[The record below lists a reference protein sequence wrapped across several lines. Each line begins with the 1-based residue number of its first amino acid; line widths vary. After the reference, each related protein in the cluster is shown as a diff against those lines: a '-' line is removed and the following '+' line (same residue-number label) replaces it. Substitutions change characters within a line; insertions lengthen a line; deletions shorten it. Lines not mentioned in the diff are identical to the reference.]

1 MLMDYTI
8 GGLKRHHGGLYL
20 RILER
25 EEKEE
30 TSSMA
35 HHHACYMLSSII
47 VDDAPSQQQPQWHR
61 TTSLPFVSL
70 DFDVFL
76 LCGAGVCYH
85 YRLPT

>member
-30 TSSMA
+30 TSSW
-35 HHHACYMLSSII
+35 HIITCYMLSSII
-47 VDDAPSQQQPQWHR
+47 VNDAPS
-61 TTSLPFVSL
+61 
-70 DFDVFL
+70 
-76 LCGAGVCYH
+76 
-85 YRLPT
+85 

>member
-35 HHHACYMLSSII
+35 HRHHVLHAII
-47 VDDAPSQQQPQWHR
+47 HHHRERCTIKQWHR
-61 TTSLPFVSL
+61 IILLPFVSL

-85 YRLPT
+85 YCLPT